1 VISYIIG
8 CDPSLKL
15 ANIWH
20 YIWPIKE
27 SLLQSFKGMI
37 CPIQGYRRKRIKID
51 QSCGS
56 SASFA
61 NCWLGKTIMLRLAA
75 ANLRSAIVCL
85 EHMRDSIEG
94 LGLVGLLVNPVPCF
108 SLQRESFLIY
118 LERPQVCYLIRL
130 TSSASELD
138 SSDSSDSSGCES

>member
-15 ANIWH
+15 AISWH

-37 CPIQGYRRKRIKID
+37 CTILGYRRKRINID
-51 QSCGS
+51 QIRGS

-61 NCWLGKTIMLRLAA
+61 NCWLGKTITLRLAA
-75 ANLRSAIVCL
+75 ANLRSAVVCL

-94 LGLVGLLVNPVPCF
+94 LGLIGIPVNPVLCF
-108 SLQRESFLIY
+108 GLQRGSFLIY
-118 LERPQVCYLIRL
+118 LERP
-130 TSSASELD
+130 
-138 SSDSSDSSGCES
+138 